1 MLFCSSLKLVLCG
14 PQMALWIKALT
25 NKLEELN
32 FTHET
37 HGGGIEVTNSIC
49 PLISTHTQYQ
59 VHANTYPHIHKINK
73 KYNLKS
79 VDYIFFGQLVGI
91 YFFIYCENRL
101 HPRLDSSLRT
111 SCLSLLCAMIRYG
124 PACLS

>member
-25 NKLEELN
+25 TKLEDLN
-32 FTHET
+32 FAPET

-79 VDYIFFGQLVGI
+79 VDYIFLVSWLV
-91 YFFIYCENRL
+91 FIFL
-101 HPRLDSSLRT
+101 FIVRT
-111 SCLSLLCAMIRYG
+111 GCTPGWTQA
-124 PACLS
+124 